1 MSLQLKKR
9 KGTLPE
15 DAEEDHSFGEKKKKH
30 VPKEAKP
37 LDSFCWVLVIKL
49 EKIWTFE
56 NKKLNVR

>member
-15 DAEEDHSFGEKKKKH
+15 DAEEDHSLGGKKNH
-30 VPKEAKP
+30 IPKEAKL
-37 LDSFCWVLVIKL
+37 LDSFCLVFVIKL

>member
-15 DAEEDHSFGEKKKKH
+15 DAEDHSFEEKKNH
-30 VPKEAKP
+30 LPKEAKL
-37 LDSFCWVLVIKL
+37 LDSFCLVLVIKL

-56 NKKLNVR
+56 NKLNIR

>member
-15 DAEEDHSFGEKKKKH
+15 DAEDHSFEEKKNH
-30 VPKEAKP
+30 LPKEAKL
-37 LDSFCWVLVIKL
+37 LDSFFLVLVIKL

-56 NKKLNVR
+56 NKLNIR

>member
-15 DAEEDHSFGEKKKKH
+15 DAEDHSFEEKKKNH
-30 VPKEAKP
+30 LPKEAKL
-37 LDSFCWVLVIKL
+37 LDSFFLVLVIKL

-56 NKKLNVR
+56 NKLNIR